1 MSSLSPSD
9 VKWFLE
15 VNHLGIWK
23 NLELSFLGKGQKMI
37 SRNSEL
43 HSEYFALGK
52 YHLLPP
58 GGGLLEFRGGHII
71 FGDKKGGTQ
80 NFFLLTG
87 GTEDFHKKFLIFV
100 FHVY

>member
-58 GGGLLEFRGGHII
+58 GGAPGIWGGTHN
-71 FGDKKGGTQ
+71 FWRQKGGNT
-80 NFFLLTG
+80 NFFSPNRG
-87 GTEDFHKKFLIFV
+87 NRRFS
-100 FHVY
+100 